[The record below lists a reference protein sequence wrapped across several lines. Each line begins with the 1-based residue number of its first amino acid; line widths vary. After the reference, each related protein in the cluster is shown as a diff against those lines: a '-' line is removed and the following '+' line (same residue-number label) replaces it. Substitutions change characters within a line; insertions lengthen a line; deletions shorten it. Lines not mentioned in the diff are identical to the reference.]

1 MVWLYGAY
9 TVMVTMI
16 LCSYLWDV
24 LSARD
29 HKKKMEY
36 EWTKRDRELGIT
48 YGA

>member
-9 TVMVTMI
+9 VVFVASI
-16 LCSYLWDV
+16 LCFWLWDV

-36 EWTKRDRELGIT
+36 EWAKRDRELGIN
-48 YGA
+48 YGE